1 MPASPPRSPRRRGSL
16 CIAFALFAI
25 FVVPLY
31 CRNEVA
37 LRSDAP
43 LSQAMAN
50 VVFVWH
56 MHQPYYVNSASKLA
70 MMPWVRLHAV
80 KGYLDMISVLDDYPD
95 VHVNFNLTPVL
106 MLQIEELVTGTVR
119 DLWLEWSKKPAVEL
133 EEHEQLA
140 ILEHFFKIHHE
151 NLLHPYPRYAE
162 LLAKRGT
169 AFYREKA
176 RNDLRH
182 WSPEDFRDLQTWY
195 NLAWCGFTAERLYP
209 ELSTL
214 KRKGRHFTE
223 EEKLRVLEIHMEILA
238 LIVPLYSKAE
248 ARGQVEL
255 TTTPFFH
262 PILPLVYD
270 SDIAERCMPG
280 RARPKRFHWPQ
291 DALGQLQ
298 LAVDQHTR
306 MFGRAPRGLW
316 PSEGSIAPELIPLM
330 ERVGLKYFCS
340 DEENLF
346 NSLRR
351 AGEHADHLELFQGW
365 RVQHQGSS
373 INAIFREKPLSDFI
387 GFMAWRN
394 EPHQAASHLLTH
406 FRHICDQLNRDN
418 ELVPIILD
426 GENCWE
432 NFRDGGE
439 NFLRELYAALSEDKR
454 LECVTVEEYFRKHPP
469 KRTVTNLHSGSWIR
483 SDFDIW
489 IGDEEENRA
498 WDLLGKTREFLE
510 QEMPVGVAG
519 EAAMREIFAAEGSD
533 WFWWYGPDFS
543 TECDTL
549 FDDLFRQHLK
559 NVYTLCGH
567 VPPPELDR
575 PVIGGTAV
583 ALYRKPRHLLNPTLD
598 GGDGHFFEWAGA
610 GHYLAGS
617 EQGAMFRDDRFLK
630 DIRFG
635 STAHQLVIR
644 SEVRRWDAFR
654 LVLIVHSPGPHILQS
669 EPMRRGETGRL
680 HFRSTKGAG
689 EEVGIIAAGNVIE
702 VAIPFAELG
711 AQEDSIMQFQV
722 KIFHEGIERECYPES
737 APFEITVPGED
748 APISN
753 WFV

>member
-1 MPASPPRSPRRRGSL
+1 
-16 CIAFALFAI
+16 
-25 FVVPLY
+25 
-31 CRNEVA
+31 
-37 LRSDAP
+37 
-43 LSQAMAN
+43 
-50 VVFVWH
+50 
-56 MHQPYYVNSASKLA
+56 

-80 KGYLDMISVLDDYPD
+80 KGYLDMISVLADYPGI
-95 VHVNFNLTPVL
+95 HVNFNLTPVL
-106 MLQIEELVTGTVR
+106 MLQIEELVTGSVR
-119 DLWLEWSKKPAVEL
+119 DLWLEWSKKPAAEL

-162 LLAKRGT
+162 LLAKRGS
-169 AFYREKA
+169 AFYRDKA
-176 RNDLRH
+176 RGDLVH
-182 WSPEDFRDLQTWY
+182 WSADDFRDLQTWY
-195 NLAWCGFTAERLYP
+195 NLAWCGFTAEKLFP
-209 ELSTL
+209 ELGAL
-214 KRKGRHFTE
+214 KKKGRHFTE

-238 LIVPLYSKAE
+238 QIVPLYAKAE

-291 DALGQLQ
+291 DAEAQLR

-330 ERVGLKYFCS
+330 QKVGLKYFCS

-351 AGEHADHLELFQGW
+351 AGDHSDHLELFQGW
-365 RVQHQGSS
+365 RVEHQGAA

-406 FRHICDQLNRDN
+406 FRHICDQLNREG

-439 NFLRELYAALSEDKR
+439 TFLRELYAGLSEDDR
-454 LECVTVEEYFRKHPP
+454 LISCTVEDYFRRNPP
-469 KRTVTNLHSGSWIR
+469 KRSITTLHSGSWIR

-498 WDLLGKTREFLE
+498 WDLLGQTREFLE
-510 QEMPVGVAG
+510 RQNVTAAAA
-519 EAAMREIFAAEGSD
+519 EAAKREIYAAEGSD
-533 WFWWYGPDFS
+533 WFWWYGPDF
-543 TECDTL
+543 TTDCDAL

-575 PVIGGTAV
+575 PIIGGTAV
-583 ALYRKPRHLLNPTLD
+583 ALYKKPRRLLSPQLD
-598 GGDGHFFEWAGA
+598 GGDAHFFEWAGA

-617 EQGAMFRDDRFLK
+617 EQGAMFRDDRFL
-630 DIRFG
+630 RELHFG
-635 STAHQLVIR
+635 ATMSELVVR
-644 SEVRRWDAFR
+644 ASARRWDKFR
-654 LVLIVHSPGPHILQS
+654 VVIVVHSPGPHILQS
-669 EPMRRGETGRL
+669 API
-680 HFRSTKGAG
+680 HRSSKGTLQLRDQNG
-689 EEVGIIAAGNVIE
+689 HEHPVGQIAAGNVIE
-702 VAIPFAELG
+702 ISIPFAAIHATPGSTL
-711 AQEDSIMQFQV
+711 QFQV
-722 KIFHEGIERECYPES
+722 KVYHEGIERECYPES
-737 APFEITVPGED
+737 APFEVPVPGVD
-748 APISN
+748 APIAN
-753 WFV
+753 WMV

>member
-1 MPASPPRSPRRRGSL
+1 
-16 CIAFALFAI
+16 
-25 FVVPLY
+25 
-31 CRNEVA
+31 
-37 LRSDAP
+37 
-43 LSQAMAN
+43 MAN

-80 KGYLDMISVLDDYPD
+80 KGYLDMVSVLAEFPRI
-95 VHVNFNLTPVL
+95 HVNVNLTPVL
-106 MLQIEELVTGTVR
+106 MLQIEELVTGKVR
-119 DLWLEWSKKPAVEL
+119 DLWFEWSRKPAADL

-151 NLLHPYPRYAE
+151 NLLLPFPRYAE
-162 LLAKRGT
+162 LLAKRG
-169 AFYREKA
+169 AGFYREKA
-176 RNDLRH
+176 RADLRH
-182 WSPEDFRDLQTWY
+182 WTAEDLRDLQTWY
-195 NLAWCGFTAERLYP
+195 NLAWCGFTAEKLFP
-209 ELSTL
+209 ELGVL

-223 EEKLRVLEIHMEILA
+223 EEKLRVLDIHMDILGRIA
-238 LIVPLYSKAE
+238 PLYAEAE

-270 SDIAERCMPG
+270 TDIAERCMPG

-291 DALGQLQ
+291 DALAQLQ
-298 LAVDQHTR
+298 LAVEQHTR
-306 MFGRAPRGLW
+306 MFGRPPRGLW
-316 PSEGSIAPELIPLM
+316 PSEGSVAPELIPLM
-330 ERVGLKYFCS
+330 QKVGLKYFCT

-365 RVQHQGSS
+365 RVEHQGAA

-406 FRHICDQLNRDN
+406 FRHICDQLDRDN

-439 NFLRELYAALSEDKR
+439 TFLRELYAGLSDDPR
-454 LECVTVEEYFRKHPP
+454 LTSCTVEDYFRRNPP
-469 KRTVTNLHSGSWIR
+469 KRTVTTLHSGSWIR

-498 WDLLGKTREFLE
+498 WELLGQTREFLE
-510 QEMPVGVAG
+510 EQKPSGALG
-519 EAAMREIFAAEGSD
+519 EAALREIYAAEGSD
-533 WFWWYGPDFS
+533 WFWWYGPDFT
-543 TECDTL
+543 TECDVL

-575 PVIGGTAV
+575 PIIGGAPI
-583 ALYRKPRHLLNPTLD
+583 ALYRKPRRLLTPTLE
-598 GGDGHFFEWAGA
+598 GGDVPYFEWIGA
-610 GHYLAGS
+610 GHYVAGS
-617 EQGAMFRDDRFLK
+617 EQGAMFRDDRFLR
-630 DIRFG
+630 DLHFG
-635 STAHQLVIR
+635 TDTERLLLRASVRSWESFRVVLVVHQ
-644 SEVRRWDAFR
+644 
-654 LVLIVHSPGPHILQS
+654 PGPHILQS
-669 EPMRRGETGRL
+669 APLSRGQSSQF
-680 HFRSTKGAG
+680 HFRASNGA
-689 EEVGIIAAGNVIE
+689 EKTVGLIAAGTVIE
-702 VAIPFAELG
+702 AAIPFAALG
-711 AQEDSIMQFQV
+711 AQPGGALQFQV
-722 KIFHEGIERECYPES
+722 KIFHKDIERECYPEN
-737 APFEITVPGED
+737 APFELVVPGSD
-748 APISN
+748 ALLEN
-753 WFV
+753 WVV